1 MKCDSKMMV
10 KVGVGLGF
18 GLVVAYFALPAAQVL
33 ILASAPFLVVLI
45 CPVAMLFMMKGMNG
59 NKKDESAKPGE
70 SKAESGV
77 RNPDL
82 DKDQQPTPEL
92 RVRWLLAAHP
102 HSTHPES

>member
-18 GLVVAYFALPAAQVL
+18 GIVVAYFALPAAQVFL
-33 ILASAPFLVVLI
+33 LASVPFLVALT
-45 CPVAMLFMMKGMNG
+45 CPVAMLFMMKGMNA

-77 RNPDL
+77 RDVSPD
-82 DKDQQPTPEL
+82 K
-92 RVRWLLAAHP
+92 A
-102 HSTHPES
+102 